1 MISRDGQFSP
11 AYFEAF
17 EEGAAAQFDE
27 IQKKVASER
36 TKFFE
41 QVALLSG
48 GAIVLSVS
56 LLSTLFGKVVLHG
69 IVELIVGW
77 FALLLALLASF
88 YRTLQYQPYM
98 LESSVAHYTKTLAS
112 VKMARHLRAKQGD
125 KVMSLPDEEGRSKQ
139 VSADE
144 LKQEAAELYA
154 DSKAR
159 KERSDRYI
167 RNVQISEKIAL
178 TSFSI
183 GVLLL
188 TIFAGF
194 NILKAAVQKPT
205 TEGPP
210 VTQASPK

>member
-1 MISRDGQFSP
+1 
-11 AYFEAF
+11 
-17 EEGAAAQFDE
+17 
-27 IQKKVASER
+27 
-36 TKFFE
+36 
-41 QVALLSG
+41 LLSG